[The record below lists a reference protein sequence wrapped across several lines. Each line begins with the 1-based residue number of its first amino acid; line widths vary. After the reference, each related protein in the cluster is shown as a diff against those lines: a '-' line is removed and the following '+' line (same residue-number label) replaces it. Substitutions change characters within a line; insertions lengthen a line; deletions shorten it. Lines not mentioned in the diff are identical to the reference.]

1 MGAQPGPAILDLL
14 FVRPKALALALRAI
28 WSRHSAS

>member
-14 FVRPKALALALRAI
+14 FVRPKLLALPLSRWWGRAP
-28 WSRHSAS
+28 S